1 MRTLLLTFLLF
12 FFTACTAQSYNYHS
26 QTQTLHFKTDT
37 QSTYKIAL
45 EDPKRVYTH
54 DVCTNF
60 SYTLEDNSK
69 NYGALFL
76 EHISL
81 DNDCKYN
88 GLAMGF
94 FTYEFQNY
102 LKLKSF
108 KKVESQSFANYEF
121 TTYEVNGSS
130 YISFIHQYQAL
141 SDTFIIDYKG
151 QLSLELIRQFDKNY
165 VSNYINKTRFNQA
178 YNQSL
183 VRLNIFKN
191 FFNKESDNF
200 SQ

>member
-1 MRTLLLTFLLF
+1 MRTLLLTLLLF

-26 QTQTLHFKTDT
+26 QTQTLQFKTDT
-37 QSTYKIAL
+37 QSTYNIAL
-45 EDPKRVYTH
+45 ENPKRVYTH

-94 FTYEFQNY
+94 FIYEFQSH

-108 KKVESQSFANYEF
+108 KKVEAHSFANYEF

-141 SDTFIIDYKG
+141 SDTFIVDYNG
-151 QLSLELIRQFDKNY
+151 QLSLELIQQFDKNY
-165 VSNYINKTRFNQA
+165 ASNYKDKTRFNQF

-183 VRLNIFKN
+183 VRKNVFKN

-200 SQ
+200 SE